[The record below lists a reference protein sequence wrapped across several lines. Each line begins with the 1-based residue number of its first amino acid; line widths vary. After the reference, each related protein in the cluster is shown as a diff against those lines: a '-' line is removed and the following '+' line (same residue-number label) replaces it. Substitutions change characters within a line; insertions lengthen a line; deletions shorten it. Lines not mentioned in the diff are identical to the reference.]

1 MFDKVK
7 KSGNN
12 IAKGSFF
19 SKYFAVFSAVIIV
32 CMLIIG
38 IFLLFFTVD
47 YWRDT
52 KLELLQ
58 KNVVNMANTTAVSLK
73 QAEMLNDWE
82 RAAIVVCSSLYQIS
96 DSLEADFFVCNMNG
110 EVVFC
115 KDVLSPD
122 LSLTDSGHCLFHNN
136 YKLKSSTITK
146 ASKGGFALFSTLD
159 GIYAD
164 LHAVAI
170 EPVILDDKVTG
181 LVVATA
187 PVMNELVPYALKVL
201 GMFLMAS
208 SLSLI
213 LISIAVYIFTDRLTK
228 PLRAMA
234 QATRH
239 YAQGDFSFRVQ
250 LKGNDELTR
259 LVTDFNAMAKSLEAL
274 ESSRRSFVAN
284 VSHEFKTPMTTIGGF
299 INGILDGTIPSE
311 KQEYYLGIVSDEV
324 KRLSGLVNTM
334 LNISRIESGNVELV
348 YESFNLTELILSVF
362 LGFEQI
368 IENRGIN
375 IFGLDFL
382 EPMVINADKDMI
394 NQMIYNLIDN
404 AVKFSNDNGD
414 IIITASQTPSDIS
427 LSIRNSGSGIPKE
440 EIENI
445 FERFYKVD
453 KSRSSDS
460 KSVGLGLHIIK
471 SIIELHHGSINVK
484 SFENEFTEFLIAL
497 PKSVK

>member
-1 MFDKVK
+1 
-7 KSGNN
+7 
-12 IAKGSFF
+12 
-19 SKYFAVFSAVIIV
+19 
-32 CMLIIG
+32 
-38 IFLLFFTVD
+38 
-47 YWRDT
+47 
-52 KLELLQ
+52 
-58 KNVVNMANTTAVSLK
+58 
-73 QAEMLNDWE
+73 
-82 RAAIVVCSSLYQIS
+82 
-96 DSLEADFFVCNMNG
+96 
-110 EVVFC
+110 
-115 KDVLSPD
+115 
-122 LSLTDSGHCLFHNN
+122 
-136 YKLKSSTITK
+136 
-146 ASKGGFALFSTLD
+146 
-159 GIYAD
+159 
-164 LHAVAI
+164 
-170 EPVILDDKVTG
+170 
-181 LVVATA
+181 
-187 PVMNELVPYALKVL
+187 
-201 GMFLMAS
+201 
-208 SLSLI
+208 
-213 LISIAVYIFTDRLTK
+213 
-228 PLRAMA
+228 
-234 QATRH
+234 
-239 YAQGDFSFRVQ
+239 
-250 LKGNDELTR
+250 
-259 LVTDFNAMAKSLEAL
+259 
-274 ESSRRSFVAN
+274 
-284 VSHEFKTPMTTIGGF
+284 MTTIGGF

-334 LNISRIESGNVELV
+334 LNISRIETGNVELV